1 MKYYFFFSV
10 FILFS
15 GGSYAQK
22 VKTTDYN
29 NIINT
34 KKVILKYK
42 DNQADSLMIPVVSD
56 KYPEL
61 KKALCDTNL
70 FFGDNL
76 DTVIQRYQ
84 RERRGHIFFS
94 YSVTFVNK
102 DVISLK
108 TYYEMTGDDADGA
121 QQWLTLNIHTG
132 KTYSLDKEISPDGL
146 KWLYTS
152 YRELLKKRILDD
164 ESKIDKEKA
173 REDYTNIYNNLME
186 AADTL
191 TADQLLTPYVFTD
204 KGIWFTTENI
214 LSDDV
219 KNFEPERDWFVK
231 YDRLKPYILAGA
243 IVLK

>member
-1 MKYYFFFSV
+1 MKWYFFFTV
-10 FILFS
+10 FILFFD
-15 GGSYAQK
+15 GSYAQ
-22 VKTTDYN
+22 VKKIPDYS
-29 NIINT
+29 NIITT
-34 KKVILKYK
+34 KKIILKYQ
-42 DNQADSLMIPVVSD
+42 DDQADSLMIPVVSD

-76 DTVIQRYQ
+76 DTIIRRYQ
-84 RERRGHIFFS
+84 REKRGHIFFS
-94 YSVTFVNK
+94 YNVSFVNK

-132 KTYSLDKEISPDGL
+132 KPYSIDKEISPDGL
-146 KWLYTS
+146 KWLYAS
-152 YRELLKKRILDD
+152 YKELLKKRISDD
-164 ESKIDKEKA
+164 EIKIDKQKIKEN
-173 REDYTNIYNNLME
+173 YTDIYNGLMQ

-191 TADQLLTPYVFTD
+191 SSNQLLKTYVFTD

-214 LSDDV
+214 LSDEV
-219 KNFEPERDWFVK
+219 KNFEPEREWFVK
-231 YDRLKPYILAGA
+231 YDKLRPYILTSA

>member
-1 MKYYFFFSV
+1 MKYCFFFSV

-15 GGSYAQK
+15 GGSYAQ
-22 VKTTDYN
+22 VKKAPDYS
-29 NIINT
+29 NIITT
-34 KKVILKYK
+34 KKIILKYQ
-42 DNQADSLMIPVVSD
+42 DNGADSLMIPVASD

-76 DTVIQRYQ
+76 DTIIQRYQ
-84 RERRGHIFFS
+84 REKRGHIFFS
-94 YSVTFVNK
+94 YNVTFVNK

-108 TYYEMTGDDADGA
+108 TYYEMTGDDTDGA

-132 KTYSLDKEISPDGL
+132 KTYSIDKEISQEGL
-146 KWLYTS
+146 KWLYAS
-152 YRELLKKRILDD
+152 YKELLKKRILDD
-164 ESKIDKEKA
+164 ESKIDKEKIK
-173 REDYTNIYNNLME
+173 ENYTDIYNDLME

-191 TADQLLTPYVFTD
+191 TSDQLLRTYVFTD

-219 KNFEPERDWFVK
+219 KNFEPEREWFVK
-231 YDRLKPYILAGA
+231 YDKLKPYILAGA